1 MGMIQQ
7 AVMPAILLGSSACSG
22 LHNMEEVNRRE
33 PDGCEKAGPMLLSSK
48 LRADEFEAAAL
59 PHLNDIYRT
68 AARLL
73 SDSTKADDVAQEV
86 FLQAWRSFDRFEA
99 GTNCRAWLFKIL
111 FNVIRHDR
119 RQLFNFNL
127 RSFRRETREEMPEPE
142 LVYEPPVPQHLT
154 DEDVLAALD
163 RVPAQYREVVVL
175 ADVEEFAYREIAEML
190 DIPVGTVMSRLSR
203 GRARLRNELA
213 TFAAGYRID
222 AAAQS

>member
-1 MGMIQQ
+1 M
-7 AVMPAILLGSSACSG
+7 SSGVARTQPNIEADVATTR
-22 LHNMEEVNRRE
+22 LTRE
-33 PDGCEKAGPMLLSSK
+33 A
-48 LRADEFEAAAL
+48 RFEAEAL
-59 PHLNDIYRT
+59 PHLDAITRT
-68 AARLL
+68 AARVTGNRAHAEDL
-73 SDSTKADDVAQEV
+73 AQDT
-86 FLQAWRSFDRFEA
+86 FMQAWRSFDRFET

-127 RSFRRETREEMPEPE
+127 RSFRREPGEEMPEAD

-190 DIPVGTVMSRLSR
+190 EIPVGTVMSRLSR

-213 TFAAGYRID
+213 TFAAGYGITD
-222 AAAQS
+222 AARS

>member
-1 MGMIQQ
+1 MSSGVARIQ
-7 AVMPAILLGSSACSG
+7 A
-22 LHNMEEVNRRE
+22 NT
-33 PDGCEKAGPMLLSSK
+33 
-48 LRADEFEAAAL
+48 EAAVARNGLTREARFEIEAL
-59 PHLNDIYRT
+59 PHLDAITRT
-68 AARLL
+68 AARVTGNRAHAEDL
-73 SDSTKADDVAQEV
+73 AQET
-86 FLQAWRSFDRFEA
+86 FMQAWRSFDRFET

-127 RSFRRETREEMPEPE
+127 RSFRRQTDEEMPEPE
-142 LVYEPPVPQHLT
+142 LVYEPPVPPHLT

-163 RVPAQYREVVVL
+163 RVPVSYREVVVL

-213 TFAAGYRID
+213 TFAAGYGIT

>member
-1 MGMIQQ
+1 MSSGVARIQ
-7 AVMPAILLGSSACSG
+7 P
-22 LHNMEEVNRRE
+22 NTEVAAAHKELTRE
-33 PDGCEKAGPMLLSSK
+33 A
-48 LRADEFEAAAL
+48 RFELEAL
-59 PHLNDIYRT
+59 PHLDAITRT
-68 AARLL
+68 AARVTGNRAHAEDL
-73 SDSTKADDVAQEV
+73 AQET

-127 RSFRRETREEMPEPE
+127 RSFRRQSDDEMPEAE

-163 RVPAQYREVVVL
+163 RVPLPYREVVVL

-190 DIPVGTVMSRLSR
+190 DIPAGTVMSRLSR

-213 TFAAGYRID
+213 TFAAAYGI
-222 AAAQS
+222 AESAES

>member
-1 MGMIQQ
+1 MKL
-7 AVMPAILLGSSACSG
+7 AVAPIHA
-22 LHNMEEVNRRE
+22 NTE
-33 PDGCEKAGPMLLSSK
+33 
-48 LRADEFEAAAL
+48 ADTEADTEAAVAAAALTREERFEVEAL
-59 PHLNDIYRT
+59 PHLDAITRT
-68 AARLL
+68 AARVTGSRAHAEDL
-73 SDSTKADDVAQEV
+73 AQET
-86 FLQAWRSFDRFEA
+86 FMQAWRSFDRFET

-142 LVYEPPVPQHLT
+142 LAYEPPVPPHLT

-213 TFAAGYRID
+213 AFANGYGI
-222 AAAQS
+222 ATSAES